1 VKTDTGYDLVSAV
14 MATADA
20 FLRES
25 KRLFRPHGLSGA
37 QYNLLNVVAQAEAG
51 LSQRELSDHLVVDR
65 SNVTGLLDRMEAAGW
80 VKRTDHPEDRRAYRV
95 VLTAAGRKLWEEVTP
110 RYLAV
115 VEQVTG
121 ELSEAR
127 MRACLETLREL
138 ERAAAVWKLPE
149 TPGVGKRKR

>member
-1 VKTDTGYDLVSAV
+1 MKSDVGYDLISAV

-37 QYNLLNVVAQAEAG
+37 QYNVLNVIALAADG

-65 SNVTGLLDRMEAAGW
+65 SNVTGLIDRMEAAGW
-80 VKRTDHPEDRRAYRV
+80 VKRTDHPDDRRIYRV

-110 RYLAV
+110 RYQSV
-115 VEQVTG
+115 VRQVTRGLG
-121 ELSEAR
+121 ERQMREA
-127 MRACLETLREL
+127 LGLLQQL
-138 ERAAAVWKLPE
+138 ERAAAEWKLS
-149 TPGVGKRKR
+149 GK